1 MLELCGI
8 PGLIPGLKVV
18 ASEVL
23 THCVWIPSSVCVY
36 QKYVENAVWQDL
48 DHDITVDVAGLW

>member
-18 ASEVL
+18 SSEVL
-23 THCVWIPSSVCVY
+23 THSFLIPSSVCIPEVCW
-36 QKYVENAVWQDL
+36 ECRMQDP
-48 DHDITVDVAGLW
+48 DHDITVGVAGLW